1 MRFNKCKKLLA
12 CGLVICMMTAF
23 AGCGS
28 GSGDGTVAEAAN
40 VKGKALSTDYY
51 TNAKEIDTSDMFTD
65 RDLEGTYDES
75 EAQTITLSDEGCE
88 SSAKTV
94 EIDGQ
99 TVTITEE
106 GVYLVS
112 GSLSDGQIVV
122 DAADDAKVQIVLNG
136 AEIANDDSAAIYV
149 KAANKVFVTAAEGSE
164 NSLTV
169 TGDDSSDKIDGVI
182 FAKTDLTVNGTG
194 ALTVSA
200 KSGHGIVSKDD
211 LVLAGLTLT
220 VSAKKKALSGNNSVR
235 IASGTYELTAGT
247 DGIHAEDEDKSVGF
261 IYIADGS
268 VTINAEDD
276 GIHAYTDLIVD
287 GGTVNVAKSKE
298 GLEGNTVTL
307 NGGDVDIASTDD
319 GINAVSQ
326 STKTSAAGDGS
337 DTVSG
342 ATKGRPD
349 ADRTSGPDQSG
360 ESTDQDAGNSD
371 QNAGDSDQTANN
383 SDQTANDSD
392 QTENSDSN
400 QMERGQK
407 GPGGPGGERPSG
419 KPDGE
424 RPSGSDDQ
432 AASGNRESK
441 GGFGA
446 RMGGGMGGMDVYDES
461 CLIVITGGDVHVNA
475 DGDGIDSNGSIEI
488 TGGTTYVEGP
498 TNSGNGIIDVGGQ
511 GTATIAGGY
520 FIATGSSG
528 MAVQFSDQSTQGCIL
543 QTVDQ
548 TTGTASLKDSSG
560 KTLIS
565 LDTDKEYS
573 CVQVSAPE
581 IQKGSEYTLTT
592 GSSEQTITMDSL
604 IYGQA
609 AGGDFQKGD
618 LPNLKNEQDGSDVNG
633 TDQNGTEQN
642 AADSGVQEL

>member
-65 RDLEGTYDES
+65 RDLEGIYDES
-75 EAQTITLSDEGCE
+75 EEQTITLSDEGCE

-122 DAADDAKVQIVLNG
+122 DAAYDAKVQIVLNG
-136 AEIANDDSAAIYV
+136 AEIAKDDSAAIYV

-194 ALTVSA
+194 VLTVSA
-200 KSGHGIVSKDD
+200 KAGHGIVSKDD

-349 ADRTSGPDQSG
+349 ADRTSGSDQSG

-407 GPGGPGGERPSG
+407 GHGGPG
-419 KPDGE
+419 GE

-432 AASGNRESK
+432 AASGDRERK

-475 DGDGIDSNGSIEI
+475 DGGGIDSNGSIEI

-498 TNSGNGIIDVGGQ
+498 ANSGNGIIDVGGQ

-565 LDTDKEYS
+565 LNTDKEYS
-573 CVQVSAPE
+573 CVQVSTPE

-604 IYGQA
+604 ICGQA

-618 LPNLKNEQDGSDVNG
+618 LPNLKNEQDDSNVNE
-633 TDQNGTEQN
+633 TDRD
-642 AADSGVQEL
+642 AADSDVQEL